1 MRDYLRGTDLS
12 QIPAEIVA
20 LYDDGAQ
27 EDGELQYKPK
37 DVSTP
42 SL

>member
-1 MRDYLRGTDLS
+1 MRYYMHGTDLS
-12 QIPAEIVA
+12 PIPAEIVA